1 MLGAKGELRP
11 YLLSKDIAY
20 LNNRMQFYINRF
32 FKNTEVSLLLNNA
45 AIDIKI
51 QADGVTKSISSLSG
65 GEKKRVDISIQLAL
79 YDLIQT
85 VSQARFNLLC
95 LDEIESLLDPIGCEQ
110 LIEIIED
117 KAENIETVWWITNHP
132 SVKESIAQK
141 ILVKKIL
148 GKTEVEEL

>member
-1 MLGAKGELRP
+1 
-11 YLLSKDIAY
+11 
-20 LNNRMQFYINRF
+20 MQSYISRF
-32 FKNTEVSLLLNNA
+32 FKNTEVTLLLNNA

-85 VSQARFNLLC
+85 VSQSKFNLLC
-95 LDEIESLLDPIGCEQ
+95 LDEIESQLDPIGCEQ

-117 KAENIETVWWITNHP
+117 KSENIETVWWITNAP
-132 SVKESIAQK
+132 QVKENIPRK

-148 GKTEVEEL
+148 GKTEVEEI